1 MTRHAFKRS
10 IANASVMYPRHVM
23 VDKVGWTTLREPPRH
38 IFQISRVH
46 LNLPTKTLK
55 VDLAGNR
62 THSHA
67 YARPV
72 LCRVRRKISSTRV
85 PDFSSNR
92 DPVVEWDPVAVWGPS
107 GMKKLPGS

>member
-1 MTRHAFKRS
+1 
-10 IANASVMYPRHVM
+10 M
-23 VDKVGWTTLREPPRH
+23 VDKVGWTTLRETRH

-72 LCRVRRKISSTRV
+72 LCRVRHKISSTGV
-85 PDFSSNR
+85 PDFRCIR
-92 DPVVEWDPVAVWGPS
+92 DPVFDWDPVAVWGPIC
-107 GMKKLPGS
+107 MKKLPSS